1 MPTRPDPLLTTT
13 CAVLRAD
20 PKDPNRLDGSDQDG
34 LACESNP
41 APKDLVPVPK
51 M

>member
-1 MPTRPDPLLTTT
+1 MLTTT